1 MFRAFVKPQPVTTS
15 TRTESVRRPQ
25 KSTLR
30 RLIPYVIAGTLAAAI
45 IYGFLPKP
53 VDVETA
59 AVSVGSL
66 TVSVLEEGK
75 TRIRH
80 RYVVSAPVTGFLQR
94 VELRAGAAIEMGKT
108 VLATVQPQP
117 ASFLDP
123 RSQAEAEARLK
134 AAEAGVM
141 RAQAELE
148 RAQEGLSMAEKE
160 RTRSSELKK
169 KGAVSEKEF
178 DLAENQ
184 AAMLGRDVRAA
195 EFALRVAEFTRTQ
208 AEATLLQTQS
218 PAAAQAEPLTIVAP
232 VNGFV
237 LNVFEE
243 SARIVIPGTPVM
255 EVGDPAD
262 LECEIEL
269 LSSDAV
275 AVQPGADVS
284 IEQWG
289 GERPLRGKVALIE
302 PGGYTKISALGVE
315 EQRVKVRVNFAEPIP
330 PEHPLGD
337 RYRVEAR
344 IITWH
349 GDRVLQIPTGAI
361 FRRGGDWMTFVV
373 EAGKV
378 RLRKVEIAHNNGVAA
393 EVRAGVTEGQSV
405 VLHPS
410 DSVIDGASVRPRQ
423 SER

>member
-1 MFRAFVKPQPVTTS
+1 
-15 TRTESVRRPQ
+15 
-25 KSTLR
+25 
-30 RLIPYVIAGTLAAAI
+30 
-45 IYGFLPKP
+45 
-53 VDVETA
+53 
-59 AVSVGSL
+59 
-66 TVSVLEEGK
+66 
-75 TRIRH
+75 
-80 RYVVSAPVTGFLQR
+80 

-108 VLATVQPQP
+108 VLAVVQPQP

-123 RSQAEAEARLK
+123 RAQAEAEARLK
-134 AAEAGVM
+134 TAEAGVL

-148 RAQEGLSMAEKE
+148 RTQEALAMAEKE
-160 RTRSSELKK
+160 RVRATDLKK

-184 AAMLGRDVRAA
+184 AAMLGRGLRAD
-195 EFALRVAEFTRTQ
+195 EFALRVAEFIRTQ
-208 AEATLLQTQS
+208 AEAALLQTQS
-218 PAAAQAEPLTIVAP
+218 PTTAQAEPLTIVAP

-243 SARIVIPGTPVM
+243 SARIVVPGTPIM

-275 AVQPGADVS
+275 AVQPNADVS

-289 GERPLRGKVALIE
+289 GERPLRGKVAIIE

-330 PEHPLGD
+330 AEHSLGD

-344 IITWH
+344 IVTWH
-349 GDRVLQIPTGAI
+349 SDRVLQIPTGAI
-361 FRRGGDWMTFVV
+361 FRRGGDWMTFIV
-373 EAGKV
+373 ESGKA
-378 RLRKVEIAHNNGVAA
+378 RLTKVEIAHNNGIAA
-393 EVRAGVTEGQSV
+393 EVRSGVREGQSV
-405 VLHPS
+405 ILHPA
-410 DSVIDGASVRPRQ
+410 DTVVHNTSVRPRRD
-423 SER
+423 EH

>member
-1 MFRAFVKPQPVTTS
+1 MKPQPVTTS

-30 RLIPYVIAGTLAAAI
+30 RLIPYVIAATLAAAI

-148 RAQEGLSMAEKE
+148 RFQEGLAMAEKE
-160 RTRSSELKK
+160 RTRAAELKK

-349 GDRVLQIPTGAI
+349 SDRVPQIPTGAI

-373 EAGKV
+373 ESGKA

-410 DSVIDGASVRPRQ
+410 DSVVDGASVRPRQ